1 MKVASLASLLLALSA
16 AACGPKPAPAPP
28 AKQFTPSTR
37 AAEEITG
44 CGQGCDR
51 IGACWEA
58 GWGEPMS
65 DDQRASCESTCLTAT
80 PEDGDA
86 WMAAV
91 GAETD
96 CAKLVEL

>member
-1 MKVASLASLLLALSA
+1 MKFVALAIALFV

-28 AKQFTPSTR
+28 ERMFTPSTLP
-37 AAEEITG
+37 AEEITS

-51 IGACWEA
+51 VGACWQA
-58 GWGEPMS
+58 GWGEPMP
-65 DDQRASCESTCLTAT
+65 DAERATCESDCLTAT

-86 WMAAV
+86 WMAAI

-96 CAKLVEL
+96 CAKLVE